1 MKDDEPQ
8 TALVRLWLDRS
19 EDKCTEV
26 HLMVFHGWLQRNR
39 PELLSKRHFGDSYQ
53 NLKSDLRHTQST
65 LCKVK
70 PIIAIQEFT
79 VAQSIRDEMGS
90 GSQPLVSKMT

>member
-1 MKDDEPQ
+1 MKDDERQ

-19 EDKCTEV
+19 VDKRTED

-53 NLKSDLRHTQST
+53 NLKSDLRSH
-65 LCKVK
+65 
-70 PIIAIQEFT
+70 IH
-79 VAQSIRDEMGS
+79 G
-90 GSQPLVSKMT
+90 